1 MAGRAAKFH
10 IWLNMQDCR
19 PPCPWLFINGVSS
32 HFSSPKLI
40 KLVIF
45 SCPYWY
51 IENIH
56 FSLIKSNPNPN
67 HEHKRIN
74 PTGLIKSMT
83 HNHCHQSC
91 KAFTKG
97 ESRTQDHSHSK
108 LGTFRSTTKVLLWTG
123 AELGGCQGGHC
134 PPKILPGPQW
144 PPQNFPRDVMSL
156 HWSPTQTTDSSPC
169 CKTGP
174 SSGPPKWKCLAPPLI
189 VNMTKLSILF
199 KPFHGGRPRLQP
211 FSLSGYFHHVLSN
224 EL

>member
-74 PTGLIKSMT
+74 PTGPIKSMT

-123 AELGGCQGGHC
+123 AELGGCQESHC
-134 PPKILPGPQW
+134 PPKI
-144 PPQNFPRDVMSL
+144 FRVTSCHCIEVL
-156 HWSPTQTTDSSPC
+156 HRPLSAPLVA
-169 CKTGP
+169 K
-174 SSGPPKWKCLAPPLI
+174 LAPP
-189 VNMTKLSILF
+189 VPPQMEM
-199 KPFHGGRPRLQP
+199 
-211 FSLSGYFHHVLSN
+211 SGSAPDCEYDKA
-224 EL
+224 